1 MKHAEG
7 KFTGS
12 NKLNLY
18 WQSWVPEG
26 TPVAVLLIVH
36 GLAEHSGR
44 YTNPV
49 NYFVPKSYAV
59 YSFDLPGHGKSDGKR
74 GYVERFSNYVDD
86 VKTYYD
92 MVKQQNKD
100 TKIFL
105 VGHSMGGTIAT
116 AYAGSNTLVMT
127 LISCSF
133 FLAGL
138 SSAAIWSMISYSWRF
153 FSRKRLDIS

>member
-49 NYFVPKSYAV
+49 ELLRAEK
-59 YSFDLPGHGKSDGKR
+59 LCR
-74 GYVERFSNYVDD
+74 L
-86 VKTYYD
+86 
-92 MVKQQNKD
+92 
-100 TKIFL
+100 FL
-105 VGHSMGGTIAT
+105 R
-116 AYAGSNTLVMT
+116 
-127 LISCSF
+127 
-133 FLAGL
+133 
-138 SSAAIWSMISYSWRF
+138 SSRTW
-153 FSRKRLDIS
+153 